1 MALPFAEAAKGVQG
15 TMSQVIGRVIQQTS
29 PVAEYISVRD
39 THGGR
44 TYTWFTDKDPGL
56 NTWTSINEDVPNSST
71 GEINEFIVAISRLSR
86 YMKVDKGL
94 AKIPHQGEELI
105 ARELRLAG
113 VRYGLDFT
121 EVFFQ
126 GNQNTNPKQPQG
138 IGALVTTQVN
148 NGTMPKQ
155 QLLDAG
161 NNGSGGPLTLALMA
175 DLQSRVWPE
184 TDGCFYMNRDLNLQF
199 QALVRDASAAGYYR
213 IEEDRSMFGKPIT
226 KFGGWPVRVVMRT
239 DNYYTPID
247 FTESGTALTGGST
260 ASIYAVSH
268 DPDLGAFAV
277 ANGGIGMT
285 VEPFV
290 DLKINPFLQSFTMM
304 EYAFAL
310 GGPRAV
316 ARMYDV
322 ANPNGPGF

>member
-1 MALPFAEAAKGVQG
+1 
-15 TMSQVIGRVIQQTS
+15 MSQTIGRVITQVS
-29 PVAEYISVRD
+29 PVAEYISIKD

-44 TYTWFTDKDPGL
+44 TFTWFTDKDPGT
-56 NTWTSINEDVPNSST
+56 NTWTAINEDVPDSST

-86 YMKVDKGL
+86 YMKIDKGL
-94 AKIPHQGEELI
+94 AKIPHQGEELV

-121 EVFFQ
+121 EVFFN
-126 GNQNTNPKQPQG
+126 GNQSTNTKQPQG
-138 IGALVTTQVN
+138 IAALVTSQVN
-148 NGTMPKQ
+148 NGTMPAL

-161 NNGSGGPLTLALMA
+161 SGGGPLTLALMA

-184 TDGCFYMNRDLNLQF
+184 EDGCFYMNRDLNLYF
-199 QALVRDASAAGYYR
+199 QALVRDASAAGYFR
-213 IEEDRSMFGKPIT
+213 IEEDRSMFGKPIQT
-226 KFGGWPVRVVMRT
+226 FGGWPVRVVMRT
-239 DNYYTPID
+239 DNYYSPIG
-247 FTESGTALTGGST
+247 FTESGLALSGGST

-268 DPDLGAFAV
+268 DPDLGAFCV

-285 VEPFV
+285 IEPFV

-310 GGPRAV
+310 GGPRSV
-316 ARMYDV
+316 ARLYDV
-322 ANPNGPGF
+322 QNPNGPGF